1 MKPDLPAPITNAP
14 DAVPVNEEHRGIR
27 NYIGAATLS
36 EVNIKLREHDF
47 VIFYPLPDIR
57 NGGDLQQNISL
68 TMGYSTSNGKVY
80 YLPIKCE
87 HQRWYIELQDGQRQI
102 TFGTIQNLVEY
113 YLTYGLVDKDGDED
127 DDDEQ

>member
-1 MKPDLPAPITNAP
+1 MKSQFPAPIANVP
-14 DAVPVNEEHRGIR
+14 DEKAVPVNEANHGIR

-36 EVNIKLREHDF
+36 EVNIKLRDHDF

-87 HQRWYIELQDGQRQI
+87 HQLWYIQLPDGQRHLN
-102 TFGTIQNLVEY
+102 FRTIQNLVEY
-113 YLTYGLVDKDGDED
+113 YLTYGFNTPQKGNTEV
-127 DDDEQ
+127 